1 MNAIKIVITGAGGQ
15 LGQELTAIIDDGRAD
30 IGSIPDVYRNAQVIA
45 MSHKAL
51 DIANREQVDTFIANE
66 TPDIIFNCAAMTDVD
81 GCEKQSDLAY
91 AVNMNGPSNLACSL
105 AKYGGTLVHLSTD
118 YVFSGTDPTP
128 RSESDQTNPQN
139 AYGASKLAGE
149 MAISTATNRHFIVR
163 SSWLYG
169 HTEKNFVKTILRLA
183 RETGTVKVVND
194 QHGNPTYAND
204 LAYELLK
211 LALTDEYG
219 IYHVTGNGICSW
231 FEFASAIVDA
241 AGIPCEK
248 IPCTTA
254 EFPRLAKRPIY
265 SALDNARLRN
275 TIGDEMR
282 HWRKA
287 LASFL
292 EDE

>member
-1 MNAIKIVITGAGGQ
+1 VITGAGGQ
-15 LGQELTAIIDDGRAD
+15 LGQELAAIIDGGRAD
-30 IGSIPDVYRNAQVIA
+30 IGSIPDVYRNAQVVA
-45 MSHKAL
+45 MTRKTL
-51 DIANREQVDTFIANE
+51 DIVNREQVDAFIASE
-66 TPDIIFNCAAMTDVD
+66 TPDIVFNCAAMTDVD

-91 AVNMNGPSNLACSL
+91 AVNADGPDNLACAL
-105 AKYGGTLVHLSTD
+105 ARYGGTLVHISTD

-128 RSESDQTNPQN
+128 RTENDKTNPQSI
-139 AYGASKLAGE
+139 YGASKLAGE
-149 MAISTATNRHFIVR
+149 IAINTAGGKYFIVR

-169 HTEKNFVKTILRLA
+169 HTGKNFVKTILRLA
-183 RETGTVKVVND
+183 RETGAIKVVDD
-194 QHGNPTYAND
+194 QHGNPTYVND

-211 LALTDEYG
+211 LALTSEYG

-231 FEFASAIVDA
+231 FEFASTIVDA
-241 AGIPCEK
+241 VGIPCEK

-254 EFPRLAKRPIY
+254 EFPRPAKRPTY
-265 SALDNARLRN
+265 SALDNTRLRS

-287 LASFL
+287 LTSFL